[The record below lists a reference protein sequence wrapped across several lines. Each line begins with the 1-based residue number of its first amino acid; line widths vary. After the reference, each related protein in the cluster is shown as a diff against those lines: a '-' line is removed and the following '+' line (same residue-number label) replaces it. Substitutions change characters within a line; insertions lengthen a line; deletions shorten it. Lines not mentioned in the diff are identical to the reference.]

1 MWLCKK
7 KTRIECDYVK
17 KKTRIECD
25 YVIIKWGGIN
35 AFNLTQLI

>member
-1 MWLCKK
+1 MKNKNLMWLCKK
-7 KTRIECDYVK
+7 KQEFNVT
-17 KKTRIECD
+17 T